1 MMLLAMMNTRKI
13 ASGLGFTWVWLP
25 KKMGSI
31 HSRNPTMR
39 KPMKSF
45 VTEDPCFWGV
55 LGVVLGMLAFFVGGC
70 DGIAT
75 YYTEKT

>member
-1 MMLLAMMNTRKI
+1 
-13 ASGLGFTWVWLP
+13 
-25 KKMGSI
+25 
-31 HSRNPTMR
+31 MR